1 MNQSNRKNAGIGA
14 GVVGLL
20 ACGVLLGGC
29 STDVNSRA
37 TIGAERGLPVFEARD
52 AALAMGD
59 GTTGRLDR
67 GDWAA
72 VEFRVPVDGTVHAPL
87 WKSGPSFG
95 DDHRRAHGLYP
106 TKDSALELGNG
117 AGGEAARGF
126 VEPARALV
134 DLVAMPVRMVL
145 EPAWTK
151 TQGPSMYK
159 RWHSGEWLAGPRPE
173 PSAGESDS

>member
-1 MNQSNRKNAGIGA
+1 MPFLIIDVDVLGA
-14 GVVGLL
+14 LPALRDIRLASVPLL
-20 ACGVLLGGC
+20 VEQDKDTALG
-29 STDVNSRA
+29 DAERERVQRLERRVH
-37 TIGAERGLPVFEARD
+37 AERG
-52 AALAMGD
+52 
-59 GTTGRLDR
+59 GR
-67 GDWAA
+67 
-72 VEFRVPVDGTVHAPL
+72 
-87 WKSGPSFG
+87 
-95 DDHRRAHGLYP
+95 
-106 TKDSALELGNG
+106 
-117 AGGEAARGF
+117 